1 MTINQSR
8 RKLLIFGM
16 GMSLAAPKL
25 FASQKIVTA
34 QKMNLL
40 DFRSDHQN
48 LHFTLPANDKNARVF
63 RLTHPDR
70 VVIDFSMMAFPSS
83 LTHSLVVA
91 KQKFP
96 WIIEAKIAHFT
107 PETARIVFELNQ
119 AAVIAQHK
127 QQGDKRFS
135 ITVAQNASAA
145 IPVEAA
151 VNHIETASSIHSHQI
166 EKPLLV
172 MIDPGHGGKDP
183 GAIGG
188 EGTYE
193 KHVVLDIAKRLQQ
206 QLHQQYKIHA
216 VLTRQQD
223 VFIPLYHRVNLAHQH
238 DADLFVSV
246 HADGFTNDQ
255 VHGASVFALS
265 EHGAGSAMARYLS
278 QSENS
283 VDAIYDTDV
292 QTSDAYLKQTLF
304 DLDQTET
311 INRSL
316 AFGKHLAAHIETV
329 HPLHNSHIE
338 QAGFVV
344 LKSPRIPSV
353 LVETSFITNHQEEK
367 LLQQPEF
374 QQRMA
379 KALASGIHGYLNQE
393 RKENLIA

>member
-1 MTINQSR
+1 MTVNQSR

-16 GMSLAAPKL
+16 GMTLASPKI
-25 FASQKIVTA
+25 FAA
-34 QKMNLL
+34 QKMSLL
-40 DFRSDHQN
+40 DFRSSSDS
-48 LHFTLPANDKNARVF
+48 LHITLPANDPHARVF
-63 RLTHPDR
+63 RLQNPER
-70 VVIDFSMMAFPSS
+70 VVIDLSMTAFPSS
-83 LTHSLVVA
+83 LTHSLVVV
-91 KQKFP
+91 KQKFT
-96 WIIEAKIAHFT
+96 WITNAKIAHFT
-107 PETARIVFELNQ
+107 PQTARVVLELNQ
-119 AAVIAQHK
+119 AAKISHLNSGGLK
-127 QQGDKRFS
+127 QFNV
-135 ITVAQNASAA
+135 TVAHGAVAA
-145 IPVEAA
+145 PAMTEA
-151 VNHIETASSIHSHQI
+151 VSSLPESHIEKPMV

-188 EGTYE
+188 KGTYE
-193 KHVVLDIAKRLQQ
+193 KHVVLDIAKHLQQ
-206 QLHQQYKIHA
+206 QLQRQYKIHA
-216 VLTRQQD
+216 VLTRQDD

-238 DADLFVSV
+238 EADLFVSI

-255 VHGASVFALS
+255 VSGASVFALS

-283 VDAIYDTDV
+283 VDAIYDNDV
-292 QTSDAYLKQTLF
+292 HTNDAYLKQTLF

-316 AFGKHLAAHIETV
+316 DFGKHLAANIATV
-329 HPLHNSHIE
+329 HHMHNQHIE

-367 LLQQPEF
+367 LLQQPSF
-374 QQRMA
+374 QLKMA
-379 KALASGIHGYLNQE
+379 KALATGIHGYLIEE

>member
-1 MTINQSR
+1 MTVNQSR

-16 GMSLAAPKL
+16 GMTLASPKI
-25 FASQKIVTA
+25 FAA
-34 QKMNLL
+34 QKMSLL
-40 DFRSDHQN
+40 DFRSSSDS
-48 LHFTLPANDKNARVF
+48 LHITLPANDPHARVF
-63 RLTHPDR
+63 RLQNPER
-70 VVIDFSMMAFPSS
+70 VVIDISMTAFPSS
-83 LTHSLVVA
+83 LTHSLVVV

-96 WIIEAKIAHFT
+96 WITNAKIAHFT
-107 PETARIVFELNQ
+107 PQTARVVLELNQ
-119 AAVIAQHK
+119 AAKISHLNSGGLK
-127 QQGDKRFS
+127 QFNV
-135 ITVAQNASAA
+135 TVAHGAVAA
-145 IPVEAA
+145 PAMTEA
-151 VNHIETASSIHSHQI
+151 VSSLPESHIEKPMV

-188 EGTYE
+188 KGTYE
-193 KHVVLDIAKRLQQ
+193 KHVVLDIAKHLQQ
-206 QLHQQYKIHA
+206 QLQRQYKIHA
-216 VLTRQQD
+216 VLTRQDD

-238 DADLFVSV
+238 EADLFVSI

-255 VHGASVFALS
+255 VSGASVFALS

-283 VDAIYDTDV
+283 VDAIYDNDV
-292 QTSDAYLKQTLF
+292 HTNDAYLKQTLF

-316 AFGKHLAAHIETV
+316 DFGKHLAANIATV
-329 HPLHNSHIE
+329 HHMHNQHIE

-367 LLQQPEF
+367 LLQQPSF
-374 QQRMA
+374 QLKMA
-379 KALASGIHGYLNQE
+379 KALATGIHGYLIEE

>member
-8 RKLLIFGM
+8 RKLLVFGM
-16 GMSLAAPKL
+16 GMTLVSPKIFAA
-25 FASQKIVTA
+25 QKIA
-34 QKMNLL
+34 LL
-40 DFRSDHQN
+40 DLKSTSDS
-48 LHFTLPANDKNARVF
+48 LHITLPANDPHARVF
-63 RLTHPDR
+63 TLDNPDR
-70 VVIDFSMMAFPSS
+70 VVIDVSMTAFSSS
-83 LTHSLVVA
+83 LMHSLVVV

-96 WIIEAKIAHFT
+96 WIVRAKIAHFN
-107 PETARIVFELNQ
+107 PQTARIVFELNQ
-119 AAVIAQHK
+119 SAKISHQNVEGLK
-127 QQGDKRFS
+127 S
-135 ITVAQNASAA
+135 ISVTVAKGAMAA
-145 IPVEAA
+145 IPAVEKENAQPEPEA
-151 VNHIETASSIHSHQI
+151 YKPE
-166 EKPLLV
+166 EKISNRPLLV

-188 EGTYE
+188 GGTYE
-193 KHVVLDIAKRLQQ
+193 KHVVLDIARHLQQ
-206 QLHQQYKIHA
+206 QLQRQYKIHA
-216 VLTRQQD
+216 VLTRQDD

-238 DADLFVSV
+238 EADLFISI
-246 HADGFTNDQ
+246 HADGFSNDQ
-255 VHGASVFALS
+255 VSGASVFALS

-283 VDAIYDTDV
+283 VDAIYDNDV
-292 QTSDAYLKQTLF
+292 QTNDAYLKQTLF

-316 AFGKHLAAHIETV
+316 EFGKHLATHIETV
-329 HPLHNSHIE
+329 HHMHNRHIE

-367 LLQQPEF
+367 LLQQPGF
-374 QQRMA
+374 QLKMA

>member
-1 MTINQSR
+1 MTVNQSR

-16 GMSLAAPKL
+16 GMTLASPKI
-25 FASQKIVTA
+25 FAA
-34 QKMNLL
+34 QKMSLL
-40 DFRSDHQN
+40 DFRSSSDS
-48 LHFTLPANDKNARVF
+48 LHITLPANDPHARVF
-63 RLTHPDR
+63 RLQNPER
-70 VVIDFSMMAFPSS
+70 VVIDISMTAFPSS
-83 LTHSLVVA
+83 LTHSLVVV

-96 WIIEAKIAHFT
+96 WITNAKIAHFT
-107 PETARIVFELNQ
+107 PQTARVVLELNQ
-119 AAVIAQHK
+119 AAKISHLNSGSLK
-127 QQGDKRFS
+127 QYNV
-135 ITVAQNASAA
+135 TVAHGAVAA
-145 IPVEAA
+145 PAMTEA
-151 VNHIETASSIHSHQI
+151 VSTLPESHIEKPMV

-188 EGTYE
+188 KGTYE
-193 KHVVLDIAKRLQQ
+193 KHVVLDIAKHLQQ
-206 QLHQQYKIHA
+206 QLQRQYKIHA
-216 VLTRQQD
+216 VLTRQDD

-238 DADLFVSV
+238 EADLFVSI

-255 VHGASVFALS
+255 VSGASVFALS

-283 VDAIYDTDV
+283 VDAIYDNDV
-292 QTSDAYLKQTLF
+292 HTNDAYLKQTLF

-316 AFGKHLAAHIETV
+316 DFGKHLAANIATV
-329 HPLHNSHIE
+329 HHMHNQHIE

-367 LLQQPEF
+367 LLQQPSF
-374 QQRMA
+374 QLKMA
-379 KALASGIHGYLNQE
+379 KALATGIHGYLIEE

>member
-1 MTINQSR
+1 MTVNQSR

-16 GMSLAAPKL
+16 GMTLASPKI
-25 FASQKIVTA
+25 FAA
-34 QKMNLL
+34 QKMSLL
-40 DFRSDHQN
+40 DFRSSSDS
-48 LHFTLPANDKNARVF
+48 LHITLPANDPHARVF
-63 RLTHPDR
+63 RLQNPER
-70 VVIDFSMMAFPSS
+70 VVIDISMTAFPSS
-83 LTHSLVVA
+83 LTHSLVVV

-96 WIIEAKIAHFT
+96 WITNAKIAHFT
-107 PETARIVFELNQ
+107 PQTARVVLELNQ
-119 AAVIAQHK
+119 TAKISHLNSGSLK
-127 QQGDKRFS
+127 QYNV
-135 ITVAQNASAA
+135 TVAHGAVAA
-145 IPVEAA
+145 PAMTEA
-151 VNHIETASSIHSHQI
+151 VSTLPESHIEKPMV

-188 EGTYE
+188 KGTYE
-193 KHVVLDIAKRLQQ
+193 KHVVLDIAKHLQQ
-206 QLHQQYKIHA
+206 QLQRQYKIHA
-216 VLTRQQD
+216 VLTRQDD

-238 DADLFVSV
+238 EADLFVSI

-255 VHGASVFALS
+255 VSGASVFALS

-283 VDAIYDTDV
+283 VDAIYDNDV
-292 QTSDAYLKQTLF
+292 HTNDAYLKQTLF

-316 AFGKHLAAHIETV
+316 DFGKHLAANIATV
-329 HPLHNSHIE
+329 HHMHNQHIE

-367 LLQQPEF
+367 LLQQPSF
-374 QQRMA
+374 QLKMA
-379 KALASGIHGYLNQE
+379 KALATGIHGYLIEE

>member
-16 GMSLAAPKL
+16 GITLAAPKL
-25 FASQKIVTA
+25 FAKQQNLA
-34 QKMNLL
+34 FQKMALL
-40 DFRSDHQN
+40 DFRTDRQN
-48 LHFTLPANDKNARVF
+48 LHFTLPANDTHARVF

-70 VVIDFSMMAFPSS
+70 VVIDLSMTAFPSS
-83 LTHSLVVA
+83 LTHSLVVT

-96 WIIEAKIAHFT
+96 WITEAKIAHFT

-119 AAVIAQHK
+119 PAIISHQQEQGGK
-127 QQGDKRFS
+127 QFS
-135 ITVAQNASAA
+135 ISVAQNAAAA
-145 IPVEAA
+145 IPAED
-151 VNHIETASSIHSHQI
+151 ISSSPKNNPQSTR
-166 EKPLLV
+166 PLLV

-188 EGTYE
+188 KGTYE
-193 KHVVLDIAKRLQQ
+193 KHVVLDIAKRLQR

-216 VLTRQQD
+216 VLTRQED

-238 DADLFVSV
+238 EADLFVSI

-283 VDAIYDTDV
+283 VDAIYDNDV
-292 QTSDAYLKQTLF
+292 QTNDAYLKQTLF

-316 AFGKHLAAHIETV
+316 AFGKHMAENIQTV
-329 HPLHNSHIE
+329 HPMHNNHIE

-367 LLQQPEF
+367 LLQEPAF

-379 KALASGIHGYLNQE
+379 NALANGIHSYLNQE